1 MWGQLEEEYY
11 QQLVEDLQTNGD
23 RYVVFH
29 NVEGKLSSLIESM
42 KIVRSMCGIN

>member
-23 RYVVFH
+23 RYIVFH
-29 NVEGKLSSLIESM
+29 GVKGKLSSLIESM
-42 KIVRSMCGIN
+42 KIVRAMCGIN